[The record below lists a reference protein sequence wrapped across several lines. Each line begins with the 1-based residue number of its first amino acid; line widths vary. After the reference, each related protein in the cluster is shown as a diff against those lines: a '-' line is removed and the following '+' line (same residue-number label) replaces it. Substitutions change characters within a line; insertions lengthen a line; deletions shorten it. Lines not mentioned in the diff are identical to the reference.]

1 MELNWGIITF
11 IMGTIMATIGGVWK
25 YFEGRCNLLKV
36 CLTEREKEQNEL
48 QLRIEK
54 IEMCNADIK
63 VDIAKINKDV
73 EYIRLEI
80 TRLATNIEKYFK

>member
-11 IMGTIMATIGGVWK
+11 IMTTILGTIGGLWK
-25 YFEGRCNLLKV
+25 YFEGKIADLKI
-36 CLTEREKEQNEL
+36 CLTEKEKLQNEL
-48 QLRIEK
+48 QIRVEK
-54 IEMCNADIK
+54 IESCNADIK

-80 TRLATNIEKYFK
+80 TRLAVNIEKHFK

>member
-1 MELNWGIITF
+1 MELNWGIVTF
-11 IMGTIMATIGGVWK
+11 IMTTLLGAIGGLWK
-25 YFEGRCNLLKV
+25 YFEGKIADLKI
-36 CLTEREKEQNEL
+36 CLTEKEKLQNEL
-48 QLRIEK
+48 QIRVEK
-54 IEMCNADIK
+54 IESCNADIK